1 MQGRTSSIRRKPSLT
16 RAVPL
21 LRVAAGVSLCAISCI
36 ELNDPVTD
44 GTGGAGGAPSGRSGG
59 GGAGSSGTAGGRGGH
74 YAGSVGGTAAGT
86 PNEPGGESGAAGDG
100 MGGTPGGAGGETAG
114 GGADPAGA
122 GGVPATGG
130 TSSPGGAAGD
140 AMGGLGEGG
149 QGGAGGAFD
158 GVAPYD
164 PANPPTE
171 LALTGDVGAHDPVI
185 IEAGGTYYV
194 FHTGRGISVKVSTN
208 LRSWAASG
216 RVFDPYPAWIAEEL
230 TNVGDLWAP
239 DISYF
244 GGVYHLY
251 YAASTFGSNHSCI
264 GHATRAALDAGS
276 FVDHGP
282 VICSNHDGAV
292 DDWNAIDPNVV
303 IDDEGGAWLSFGSF
317 WGGLKMIRLDENGA
331 RSTFDTTVYPLA
343 ERPAAVGRAVEAPTI
358 VKRGSH
364 YYLFASFDRCC
375 NGTASTYRIVV
386 GRSRN
391 LLGPYVDR
399 VGTPMTNGGG
409 TPIVV
414 GGSRWRGPGHNAV
427 FFEGNE
433 AFNVYHAYDATDAGR
448 PKLRISELAWDA
460 QGWPI
465 SAGP

>member
-1 MQGRTSSIRRKPSLT
+1 MQGRTSSLRRKPSRI

-21 LRVAAGVSLCAISCI
+21 LQVLAGVSLCAISCI
-36 ELNDPVTD
+36 ELNEPATD
-44 GTGGAGGAPSGRSGG
+44 GAGGAGGSAGGRSG
-59 GGAGSSGTAGGRGGH
+59 GGAGSSGTAAGRGCH
-74 YAGSVGGTAAGT
+74 YAGSVGGSTAGT
-86 PNEPGGESGAAGDG
+86 PAHDAGDSG
-100 MGGTPGGAGGETAG
+100 QGGNGGTPGGAGGETAG
-114 GGADPAGA
+114 GGAAPPDSAGA
-122 GGVPATGG
+122 GGAPATGG

-140 AMGGLGEGG
+140 SMGGLGEGG
-149 QGGAGGAFD
+149 QGGAGGVFE

-164 PANPPTE
+164 PENPPTE
-171 LALTGDVGAHDPVI
+171 LALSGDLGAHDPVI
-185 IEAGGTYYV
+185 IKAGGTYYV
-194 FHTGRGISVKVSTN
+194 FHTGPGISVKVSSD
-208 LRSWAASG
+208 LRTWSKSDA
-216 RVFDPYPAWIAEEL
+216 VFDPYPAWIGEEL
-230 TNVGDLWAP
+230 TDVGDLWAP
-239 DISYF
+239 DISFF

-264 GHATRAALDAGS
+264 GHATRAALDTGS

-282 VICSNHDGAV
+282 VICSNHDGAA

-303 IDDEGGAWLSFGSF
+303 IDDDGGVWLSFGSF

-331 RSTFDTTVYPLA
+331 RSTADTTVYPLA

-358 VKRGSH
+358 VKRGDY

-375 NGTASTYRIVV
+375 NGTASTYRVVV

-427 FFEGNE
+427 LFEGNE
-433 AFNVYHAYDATDAGR
+433 AFNVYHAYDATDVGR